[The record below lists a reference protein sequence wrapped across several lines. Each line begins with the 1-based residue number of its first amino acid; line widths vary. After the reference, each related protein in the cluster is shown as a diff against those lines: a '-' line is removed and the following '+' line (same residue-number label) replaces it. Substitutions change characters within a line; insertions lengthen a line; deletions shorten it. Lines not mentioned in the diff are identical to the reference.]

1 MESAGSK
8 WETRGTIFF
17 LPKYEFPIF
26 IKLEPT
32 TPYMSQN
39 VVCVAGGSGCPREL
53 RSQTRVQK
61 AAQVAR
67 KMGRSPGNFACGKGL
82 CRSQKFL
89 TGFFR
94 EGISSFTA
102 KSFARA
108 PTPASYAGYAKY
120 DERNL
125 CRSNHKLPNT
135 GETIKYFF
143 EKKKTHKISYYPSV
157 PFYSQTKSKDYKKQ
171 YLALQ
176 TLE

>member
-8 WETRGTIFF
+8 WKAQGLSGKHGVPFF

-39 VVCVAGGSGCPREL
+39 VACVAGGSGCPREL
-53 RSQTRVQK
+53 RSRTQVQK

-67 KMGRSPGNFACGKGL
+67 RMGRSLGNFPCGKGL
-82 CRSQKFL
+82 CRSRKFL
-89 TGFFR
+89 TGFVR

-108 PTPASYAGYAKY
+108 PTPASYAGDTKY

-125 CRSNHKLPNT
+125 CRCNHKLPNT

-143 EKKKTHKISYYPSV
+143 EKKKLMRLVIILLYPSIV
-157 PFYSQTKSKDYKKQ
+157 KPNQKTTKSNI
-171 YLALQ
+171 
-176 TLE
+176 